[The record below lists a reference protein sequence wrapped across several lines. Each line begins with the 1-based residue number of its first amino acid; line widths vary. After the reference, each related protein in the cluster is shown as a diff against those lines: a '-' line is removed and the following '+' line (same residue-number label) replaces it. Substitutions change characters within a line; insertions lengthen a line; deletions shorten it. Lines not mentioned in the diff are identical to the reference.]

1 MTILVTG
8 GAGYIGS
15 HAVRQLRAEGRDV
28 VVLDSLERGDR
39 DALLGAPF
47 VQGDISDS
55 SLVAEVCREHGVDS
69 VIHFAAYKSV
79 GESMT
84 DPAKYWRNNVQGTVD
99 LLEGML
105 AADVRRIVFSSS
117 AAVYGNPDSLP
128 IREDAPLRPENVY
141 AETKAVMER
150 VIHWYGQTH
159 GVRWAS
165 LRYFNA
171 AGASSDGVLGENWDM
186 STNLLPLVMK
196 AALGASGP
204 VKVFGD
210 DYPTP
215 DGTGVRDYIHVEDL
229 AIAHSKAIEHLDAGR
244 ESITLNLGT
253 GRGVSVM
260 EIIRATE
267 NTLGRA
273 VPYQVVDRRLGD
285 PATVYADSRLANSV
299 LDWRAKKGLL
309 EIVDSLIRRYNEHRE
324 QHEST
329 ES

>member
-1 MTILVTG
+1 VTILVTG

-15 HAVRQLRAEGRDV
+15 HTVRQLRGDGRDV
-28 VVLDSLERGDR
+28 VVLDSLERGNR

-47 VQGDISDS
+47 VRGDISDS
-55 SLVAEVCREHGVDS
+55 ALVTDVCRQHGVDS

-79 GESMT
+79 GESMV

-99 LLEGML
+99 LLEGIL

-150 VIHWYGQTH
+150 VIHWYGLTH
-159 GVRWAS
+159 GVRWVS

-204 VKVFGD
+204 VKVFGN

-229 AIAHSKAIEHLDAGR
+229 ATAHAKAVDHLNAGQDSIA
-244 ESITLNLGT
+244 LNLGT

-267 NTLGRA
+267 TEHGRP
-273 VPYQVVDRRLGD
+273 VPHEFVDRRPGD
-285 PATVYADSRLANSV
+285 PATVYADSRLANQV
-299 LDWRAKKGLL
+299 LGWTTTKGIN
-309 EIVDSLIRRYNEHRE
+309 EIVRDAYGWHRAARV
-324 QHEST
+324 
-329 ES
+329 

>member
-15 HAVRQLRAEGRDV
+15 HTVRQLRSEGRDV
-28 VVLDSLERGDR
+28 IVLDSLERGNR

-55 SLVAEVCREHGVDS
+55 ALVAEVCRKHEVQS

-79 GESMT
+79 GESMI

-105 AADVRRIVFSSS
+105 KADVHQIVFSSS

-159 GVRWAS
+159 GVRWVS

-186 STNLLPLVMK
+186 STNLVPLVMK

-204 VKVFGD
+204 VKVFGN

-229 AIAHSKAIEHLDAGR
+229 AIAHAKAVDHLTAGR
-244 ESITLNLGT
+244 DNVTLNLGT

-260 EIIRATE
+260 EIIRETE
-267 NTLGRA
+267 SALGRP
-273 VPYQVVDRRLGD
+273 VPYEVVGRRPGD
-285 PATVYADSRLANSV
+285 PATVYADPSQAHLVLRWTSSLDMSKIIASAANWHQSRM
-299 LDWRAKKGLL
+299 
-309 EIVDSLIRRYNEHRE
+309 RE
-324 QHEST
+324 
-329 ES
+329 

>member
-15 HAVRQLRAEGRDV
+15 HTVRQLRAEGRDV
-28 VVLDSLERGDR
+28 VVLDSLERGNR

-159 GVRWAS
+159 GVRWVS

-229 AIAHSKAIEHLDAGR
+229 AIAHSKAIDYLELGR

-253 GRGVSVM
+253 GHGYSVM

-267 NTLGRA
+267 SVLGRP
-273 VPYQVVDRRLGD
+273 VPYEVVERRPGD
-285 PATVYADSRLANSV
+285 PATVYADHELASRAIGWHPRHLIDAIVRSA
-299 LDWRAKKGLL
+299 AKHYTR
-309 EIVDSLIRRYNEHRE
+309 D
-324 QHEST
+324 
-329 ES
+329 

>member
-15 HAVRQLRAEGRDV
+15 HTVRQLRGDGRDV
-28 VVLDSLERGDR
+28 VVLDSLERGNR

-47 VQGDISDS
+47 VRGDISDS
-55 SLVAEVCREHGVDS
+55 ALVTDVCRQHGVDS

-79 GESMT
+79 GESMV

-99 LLEGML
+99 LLEGLL

-150 VIHWYGQTH
+150 VIHWYGRTH
-159 GVRWAS
+159 GVRWVS

-204 VKVFGD
+204 VKVFGN
-210 DYPTP
+210 DYLTP

-229 AIAHSKAIEHLDAGR
+229 ATAHSKAVDHLNAGR
-244 ESITLNLGT
+244 DSIALNLGT

-267 NTLGRA
+267 TEHGRS
-273 VPYQVVDRRLGD
+273 VPHEFVDRRPGD
-285 PATVYADSRLANSV
+285 PATVYADSRLANQV
-299 LDWRAKKGLL
+299 LGWTTTKGIN
-309 EIVDSLIRRYNEHRE
+309 EIVRNAYGWHRAARV
-324 QHEST
+324 
-329 ES
+329 

>member
-15 HAVRQLRAEGRDV
+15 HTVRRLRADGRDV
-28 VVLDSLERGDR
+28 VVLDSLERGNR

-55 SLVAEVCREHGVDS
+55 SLVAEVCRKHGVDS

-84 DPAKYWRNNVQGTVD
+84 DSARYWRNNVQGTVD

-117 AAVYGNPDSLP
+117 AAVYGNPETLP

-150 VIHWYGQTH
+150 VIHWYGRTH
-159 GVRWAS
+159 GMRWVS

-171 AGASSDGVLGENWDM
+171 AGASSDGVLGENWDTT
-186 STNLLPLVMK
+186 TNLLPLVMK

-229 AIAHSKAIEHLDAGR
+229 AVAHSKAVDHLAAGR
-244 ESITLNLGT
+244 DDVTLNLGT
-253 GRGVSVM
+253 GRGYSVM

-267 NTLGRA
+267 NALGRP
-273 VPYQVVDRRLGD
+273 VSFEVVDRRPGD
-285 PATVYADSRLANSV
+285 PAAVYADPTAAARTLAWKASR
-299 LDWRAKKGLL
+299 GLL
-309 EIVDSLIRRYNEHRE
+309 EIVASSLAWHRKV
-324 QHEST
+324 T
-329 ES
+329 R

>member
-15 HAVRQLRAEGRDV
+15 HTVRQLRGDGRDV
-28 VVLDSLERGDR
+28 VVLDSLERGNR

-47 VQGDISDS
+47 VRGDISDS
-55 SLVAEVCREHGVDS
+55 ALVADVCRQHGVES

-79 GESMT
+79 GESMV

-99 LLEGML
+99 LLEGLL

-150 VIHWYGQTH
+150 VIHWYGLTH
-159 GVRWAS
+159 GVRWVS

-204 VKVFGD
+204 VKVFGN

-229 AIAHSKAIEHLDAGR
+229 ATAHSKAVDHLNAGR
-244 ESITLNLGT
+244 DSIALNLGT

-267 NTLGRA
+267 TEHGRS
-273 VPYQVVDRRLGD
+273 VPHEFVDRRPGD
-285 PATVYADSRLANSV
+285 PATVYADSRLANQV
-299 LDWRAKKGLL
+299 LGWTTTKGIN
-309 EIVDSLIRRYNEHRE
+309 EIVRDAYGWHRAARV
-324 QHEST
+324 
-329 ES
+329 